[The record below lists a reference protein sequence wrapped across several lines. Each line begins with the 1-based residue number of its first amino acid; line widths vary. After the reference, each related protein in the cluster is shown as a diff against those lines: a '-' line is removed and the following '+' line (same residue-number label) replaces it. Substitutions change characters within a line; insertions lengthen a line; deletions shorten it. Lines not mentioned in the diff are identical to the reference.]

1 VLSFVSF
8 QMQMIAR
15 SWLAY
20 ELTGSN
26 STLGLVMFGMGV
38 PMLVLTPWGGVAAD
52 RLSKRKVILAAQWL
66 LIVSGLAL
74 AVAVVMDV
82 IAVWMLVAS
91 GVVQGA
97 SFAALGPSRMAFTSD
112 LVGRRLLPNAIVL
125 QQMSMNGTRIFG
137 PSLAGVLV
145 GLHWFGAGGVFFLTT
160 ALTFLASLMT

>member
-1 VLSFVSF
+1 TANGSAAPSARPEAPAPVEGGWFTRTFAAMEIPDYRLLWFGGVLSFVSF

-91 GVVQGA
+91 
-97 SFAALGPSRMAFTSD
+97 
-112 LVGRRLLPNAIVL
+112 
-125 QQMSMNGTRIFG
+125 
-137 PSLAGVLV
+137 
-145 GLHWFGAGGVFFLTT
+145 
-160 ALTFLASLMT
+160 